1 MEVRDIFRLE
11 IRKFLFVH
19 NYYYFIAVKYIFV
32 FSQLK
37 VQKLKSGD
45 PLIYS
50 KAKSD
55 LAAVLTNKIL
65 QLGPTFIKLGQLL
78 STRVDILP
86 REYIDKLIQLQD
98 NVPGFSGDAALKLVE
113 AQLGKPID
121 QLFDS
126 FNSTPIAAASLGQ
139 VHIAYKN
146 GQKLAVKVQRQ
157 GLKELFDMDLKNI
170 KVLVKLLDKFD
181 PKSDGAARDWSSIYD
196 ESSKLLYREID
207 YKAEA
212 LNSIRFKENFADVPW
227 VKVPDVS
234 DDGVIFLKP
243 QLQYCIISC
252 IIRTGCIVLYCFV
265 LFCICFLILFLL

>member
-1 MEVRDIFRLE
+1 
-11 IRKFLFVH
+11 
-19 NYYYFIAVKYIFV
+19 
-32 FSQLK
+32 
-37 VQKLKSGD
+37 
-45 PLIYS
+45 
-50 KAKSD
+50 

-98 NVPGFSGDAALKLVE
+98 NVPGFSGDAAVKLVE

-234 DDGVIFLKP
+234 DDGVNLFKQ

-252 IIRTGCIVLYCFV
+252 IIRTGCFV
-265 LFCICFLILFLL
+265 LFCIVFVFASCSYLYCNHVSKS